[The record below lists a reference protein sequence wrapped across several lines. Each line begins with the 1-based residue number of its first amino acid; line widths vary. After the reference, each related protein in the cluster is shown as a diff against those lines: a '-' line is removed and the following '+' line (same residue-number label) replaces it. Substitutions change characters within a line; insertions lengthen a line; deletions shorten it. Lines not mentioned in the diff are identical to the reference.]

1 MKRYIFIFLVFM
13 AFALNAQDSS
23 YIDNSNYNLD
33 IRKRN
38 VLLIS
43 EASAYTI
50 SLVLLN
56 QLWYSEYPRSRFHFI
71 NDNLEW
77 MQMDK
82 LGHMSTSYYSG
93 VVGIEAY
100 KWTGMSKKNAIWY
113 GGLTGSFFLTIIEV
127 LDGFSRQ
134 WGASFGDLLAN
145 SAGSFLAI
153 GQALRWD
160 EQRIQLKYSY
170 FPSEWAEYNPSQ
182 LGSGNIERALKDYN
196 GQTYW
201 LSFNIKSLFNISSPD
216 FPSYLS
222 LSLGYSA
229 DKMTSPF
236 SENSN
241 PERQYLLSADIDLNK
256 IKTKNK
262 IINSILHTFGFLK
275 FPMPAFE
282 YRNNKLYFHTIY
294 Y

>member
-1 MKRYIFIFLVFM
+1 MFI

-23 YIDNSNYNLD
+23 YIDNSDYHLD

-100 KWTGMSKKNAIWY
+100 KWTGMNKKNAIWY

-127 LDGFSRQ
+127 LDGFSKE

-182 LGSGNIERALKDYN
+182 LGSGSIERALKDYN

-201 LSFNIKSLFNISSPD
+201 LSFNIKSLFNISSSD